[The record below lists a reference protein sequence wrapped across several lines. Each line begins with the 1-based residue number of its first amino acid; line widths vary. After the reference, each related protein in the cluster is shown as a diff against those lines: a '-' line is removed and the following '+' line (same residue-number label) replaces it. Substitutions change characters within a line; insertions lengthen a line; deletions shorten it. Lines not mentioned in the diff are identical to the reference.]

1 MSLIFAQ
8 QRPAS
13 GSAIIFGVMGSAALA
28 GPGRITS
35 GALVWNNDVPHRAAP
50 IDTIVRSTDGITT
63 VVVKTGLTTAQD
75 IDGDWVV
82 TFQDAAVVIGQWYR
96 LDHRRTDIGV
106 RGAIGTEF
114 VQATA

>member
-1 MSLIFAQ
+1 MSAVFAPL
-8 QRPAS
+8 RTA
-13 GSAIIFGVMGSAALA
+13 GGAALFGVMGFSAPS

-35 GALVWNNDVPHRAAP
+35 GALVWNNNVPHRSAP
-50 IDTIVRSTDGITT
+50 IDTIVRSTDGLTT
-63 VVVKTGLTTAQD
+63 VVAKTGLTSVQD
-75 IDGDWVV
+75 TDGDWVV
-82 TFQDAAVVIGQWYR
+82 TFLDAAVVIGQWYR